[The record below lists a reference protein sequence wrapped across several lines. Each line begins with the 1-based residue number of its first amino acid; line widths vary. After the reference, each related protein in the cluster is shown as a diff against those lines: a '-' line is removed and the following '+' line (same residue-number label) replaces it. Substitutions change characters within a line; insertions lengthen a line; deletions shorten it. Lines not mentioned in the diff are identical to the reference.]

1 MFLATEA
8 QRPGVINQEN
18 LHKYKNRMSEEEL
31 DVVENMERFGGS
43 FVKALSG
50 AFYRADR
57 ENFLKLKDA
66 FPEYWDE
73 YENFSK

>member
-1 MFLATEA
+1 
-8 QRPGVINQEN
+8 
-18 LHKYKNRMSEEEL
+18 MSEEEL
-31 DVVENMERFGGS
+31 EVVENMERFGGS
-43 FVKALSG
+43 FVKALAG